1 MALFLRTAGRARPC
15 MPRSIARPSSRIAI
29 RAIPTALYRHMASAA
44 ATATVSDASE
54 QPFFPDEPSGPT
66 VKTAIPGPKSLEAT
80 DRLSKVFETR
90 SLNMM
95 TNYQK
100 SLGN

>member
-1 MALFLRTAGRARPC
+1 MASFLRTASRIRPYAS
-15 MPRSIARPSSRIAI
+15 RSIARPSSRIVI
-29 RAIPTALYRHMASAA
+29 PAIPTTLYRHMASTA

>member
-1 MALFLRTAGRARPC
+1 

-29 RAIPTALYRHMASAA
+29 PAIPTALYRHIASAA

-66 VKTAIPGPKSLEAT
+66 VKTAIPGPKNLEAT

-95 TNYQK
+95 TNYPK